1 MEKTLQK
8 RYVLSKTASSSSMEK
23 KTLLQR
29 KDFRVEI
36 RETFLE
42 IGVQALRKKRCRSDT
57 FRRKRPLRVLWK
69 KTLQRKEFFRVE
81 IAKRF
86 VEIGL
91 FELYGKNVAEA
102 TCFIE
107 NGLFESSEAKKRRG
121 QESSSGS
128 KSSRNAVVTHSRS
141 YRSFIRRFV
150 FEPIFV
156 AKCSRQRT
164 RGSVGVSFGGVFEL
178 IFVAKC
184 IKKPLCDHF
193 TNSIMTS

>member
-23 KTLLQR
+23 NVAEEGLQGR
-29 KDFRVEI
+29 N
-36 RETFLE
+36 RETFIE
-42 IGVQALRKKRCRSDT
+42 IGVRALRKKRCRSDT
-57 FRRKRPLRVLWK
+57 FHRKRPLRVLWK

-102 TCFIE
+102 IRFIE

-164 RGSVGVSFGGVFEL
+164 RGSVGVSFGG
-178 IFVAKC
+178 
-184 IKKPLCDHF
+184 
-193 TNSIMTS
+193 TSLN